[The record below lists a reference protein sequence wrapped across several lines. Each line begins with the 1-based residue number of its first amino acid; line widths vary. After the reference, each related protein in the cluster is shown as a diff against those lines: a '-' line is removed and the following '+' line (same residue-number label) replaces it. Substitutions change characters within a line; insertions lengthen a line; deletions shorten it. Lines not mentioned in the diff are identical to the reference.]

1 MSAHTHLE
9 LDDLGSRSV
18 RTVARATTNAA
29 LLWELERQGA
39 LAEGCTS
46 WERLLRAIQ
55 EVLKIAPHH
64 LKIAL
69 HSQKQGK

>member
-1 MSAHTHLE
+1 MH
-9 LDDLGSRSV
+9 
-18 RTVARATTNAA
+18 TVARATTNAA

-46 WERLLRAIQ
+46 WEWLLRAIQ
-55 EVLKIAPHH
+55 EALKIAPHN

-69 HSQKQGK
+69 RSRKQDE